1 MLDFCQNHINLA
13 YFIYTYTLYFYGKI
27 KCKIKWKNID
37 YVAAFYIFH
46 SIYKSQEQ
54 LGWQVPSTEW
64 VFPVYENLRP
74 HLCLKIPNYN
84 VCHNSLLIL
93 C

>member
-54 LGWQVPSTEW
+54 LG
-64 VFPVYENLRP
+64 
-74 HLCLKIPNYN
+74 
-84 VCHNSLLIL
+84 
-93 C
+93 